1 MTWTWSNNV
10 PQVDKIRQLLSLNW
24 WLTILNFEISGS
36 PWSSVPLDLP
46 PTKLSKPKILKLP
59 FIQGEDAIMAKL
71 YSHFRIA
78 IFVILYVCLFESSN
92 KSRIYLSNIWYLFN
106 YNTFS
111 YDLASRSL
119 DEWIALGYPRCS
131 YLMNGIVLN
140 RPKPLN
146 YCMSF
151 LIFTESLKGAP
162 LKMLKAWFRDWNW
175 PVRSTQASGPTF
187 WLNLEALG
195 TRGSHSHFPA
205 RH

>member
-140 RPKPLN
+140 RPKL
-146 YCMSF
+146 
-151 LIFTESLKGAP
+151 LHVIFNIYWIIK
-162 LKMLKAWFRDWNW
+162 
-175 PVRSTQASGPTF
+175 RSTPENVKSMISRLKLTCEVHPGQWSNFLVKFGG
-187 WLNLEALG
+187 LG
-195 TRGSHSHFPA
+195 HA
-205 RH
+205 W